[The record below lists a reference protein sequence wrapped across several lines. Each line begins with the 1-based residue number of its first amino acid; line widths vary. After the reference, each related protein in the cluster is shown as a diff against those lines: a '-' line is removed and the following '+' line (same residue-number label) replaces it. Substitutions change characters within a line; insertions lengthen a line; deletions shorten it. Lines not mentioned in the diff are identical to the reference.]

1 MKKHVLVAVVVLAF
15 VAGKTWGYSA
25 TVFRAMFAPQY
36 AAAEEMAKGV
46 YVRLYARL
54 GNAELARIG
63 TAVVFPELCRY
74 SYIEDV
80 AETSAL
86 EIDYVL
92 GLGADFSIGKLQMKP
107 SFAETIE
114 HLAGKDLRA
123 RFPWLTSLPPEGRAA
138 RAERLQ
144 RLKSEDG
151 EADYLALFLLI
162 MTRRFPATTHG
173 GVAAVRLL
181 AAAYNGGVQLSRA
194 ELNAVASSC
203 EFPYGRRYKGEQFC
217 YTDIAVMYYNEE
229 KAQ

>member
-1 MKKHVLVAVVVLAF
+1 MKIRALVVAVMLAIA
-15 VAGKTWGYSA
+15 AGKTWGYSA
-25 TVFRAMFAPQY
+25 TVFRAVFAPQY

-46 YVRLYARL
+46 YDRLYARID
-54 GNAELARIG
+54 NREMARVG

-107 SFAETIE
+107 SFAENIE
-114 HLAGKDLRA
+114 HLAGKKLRA
-123 RFPWLTSLPPEGRAA
+123 RFAWLASLPPEGRSA
-138 RAERLQ
+138 RAERIQ
-144 RLKSEDG
+144 RLKSENG

-162 MTRRFPATTHG
+162 MTKRYPSTAHG

-181 AAAYNGGVQLSRA
+181 AAAYNGGVKLNRN
-194 ELNAVASSC
+194 ELNAVESSC
-203 EFPYGRRYKGEQFC
+203 EFPYGKSYKGEQFC
-217 YTDIAVMYYNEE
+217 YADIAVLYYNEE
-229 KAQ
+229 ESR